1 MRRHGER
8 KLTSSYLSWRRYREA
23 CEELQKLTD
32 QELGDLGITRGDI
45 PFIARR
51 AV

>member
-1 MRRHGER
+1 MRRQGER
-8 KLTSSYLSWRRYREA
+8 KLTSSYLNWRRYRET

-32 QELGDLGITRGDI
+32 QELSDLGITRGDI